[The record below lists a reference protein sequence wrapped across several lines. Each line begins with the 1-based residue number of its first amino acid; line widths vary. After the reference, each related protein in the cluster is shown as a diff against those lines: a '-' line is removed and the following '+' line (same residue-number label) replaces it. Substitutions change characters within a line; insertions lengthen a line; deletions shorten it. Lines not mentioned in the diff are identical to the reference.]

1 MSIREGKGT
10 MRTIAAAMMIV
21 AGMTM
26 IASGAF
32 AQSEPTV
39 THRAVIKTTA
49 GDINLELYGNDA
61 PKAVANFVGLADK
74 GFYRGL
80 RFHRVVPNFV
90 IQTGDPNSIDTT
102 KRDSWGVGG
111 QSIYGKPFE
120 DELNPNAPSYK
131 RGYVEGTLAM
141 ANRGPN
147 TNTSQFF
154 IVLGNNAKLQQLY
167 TIFGKVVTADT
178 SDKSM
183 AVVHTIERGA
193 LSNPKRGLPITPV
206 MITDVVVTPVAPGTG
221 KETGGQGK

>member
-1 MSIREGKGT
+1 MAGAV
-10 MRTIAAAMMIV
+10 MIAAGMMMV
-21 AGMTM
+21 A
-26 IASGAF
+26 AAAF

-49 GDINLELYGNDA
+49 GDINIELYGNDA
-61 PKAVANFVGLADK
+61 PKAVENFVALANK

-102 KRDSWGVGG
+102 KRDSWGRGG
-111 QSIYGKPFE
+111 QSIFGKPFE

-154 IVLGNNAKLQQLY
+154 IVLNNNAKLQQLY
-167 TIFGKVVTADT
+167 TIFGKVVTTDT

-183 AVVHTIERGA
+183 AVVHTIERAA
-193 LSNPKRGLPITPV
+193 LSDPRRGLPITPV
-206 MITDVVVTPVAPGTG
+206 MITDIIVTPVAPSTG
-221 KETGGQGK
+221 AKPR